1 MDPLRKWAK
10 LSVVLDGT
18 RNVPT
23 LHTAQTSSENDITGF
38 YFLRLKINFPSSDKK
53 HSHDMLMQIDGLLL
67 RLGSS
72 ILCHYEGL

>member
-38 YFLRLKINFPSSDKK
+38 YLRLEIYFSSLDKK
-53 HSHDMLMQIDGLLL
+53 HCNDMPMQIDGLLL
-67 RLGSS
+67 GVR
-72 ILCHYEGL
+72 